1 MIVLPA
7 TEADVRF
14 VVTFMREADRREVYA
29 TRWTHEPDDLVADI
43 ELSRPM
49 LIRLDA
55 LVADDGEPVALLG
68 VWLKSPGVGTG
79 LMLATD
85 RWAEIAPAAHR
96 YVRRRFLPLVCAP
109 NLHRLEC
116 HAHVG
121 HAVSRRW
128 LARLGFL
135 EEGVARAFGKSGE
148 DYVHCA
154 WFPPKGASSCVPG

>member
-7 TEADVRF
+7 SEADVHF

-29 TRWTHEPDDLVADI
+29 GRWTDEPADLVADI

-49 LIRLDA
+49 MIRLEA
-55 LVADDGEPVALLG
+55 LCADDAEPVALLG

-85 RWAEIAPAAHR
+85 RWGEIARAAHR
-96 YVRRRFLPLVCAP
+96 HVLRRFLPLVCAP

-116 HAHVG
+116 QAHVE

-128 LARLGFL
+128 LARLGFV
-135 EEGVARAFGKSGE
+135 EEGIARALGKHGE
-148 DYVHCA
+148 DFVHCA
-154 WFPPKGASSCVPG
+154 WFPRKEA